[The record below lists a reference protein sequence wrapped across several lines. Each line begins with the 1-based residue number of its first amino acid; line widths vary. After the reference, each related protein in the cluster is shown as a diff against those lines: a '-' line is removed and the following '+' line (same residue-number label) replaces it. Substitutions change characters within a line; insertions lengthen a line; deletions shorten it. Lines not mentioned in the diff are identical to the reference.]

1 MPVPRTSSK
10 IVDRTGRRLLPIG
23 SEDFAEVVTEHVYVD
38 KTSLICDLLDSSYKV
53 TLLCR
58 PRRFGKSLAM
68 RMLQCFFETPV
79 EGAKPPIPSRKA
91 IFESLSIWR
100 AGERYRAQQGGHPVI
115 FLSLGSAGGRTW
127 DSCRAGIMGQMSDEY
142 ARHAYL
148 LDGSLLSE
156 EEARFRRVIAG
167 TLAPGEAES
176 SLSWLSLLLLRH
188 HGSGTVILIDEYD
201 HPVSAGHLSGY
212 RDEVIGFMRSW
223 LTAAL
228 KATTSLYRAY
238 LTGVQRVGRES
249 VFSGLNN
256 VVVNTAMDTRCTEGF
271 GFTREEAGAL
281 ARYMGL
287 PQGKLSEMHDWYDGY
302 CFGGTAVYNP
312 WSILNYLDLG
322 GVAQPYWG
330 NTSDNAIV
338 HRLFQQA
345 DARLA
350 DDLRTLASGRRLE
363 RPLNL
368 ATVFSELDLLGGGAS
383 PSALWSQLYLTG
395 YVTTDDIAFPNDDM
409 MPRRLRLPNREVAWL
424 YRREFTERTQSVIGD
439 LDLLLRLRQA
449 LVSGDEAA
457 LARSLDELLMKS
469 PSYFDLVS
477 ENSYHM
483 LLLGLVCDLPGYRFP
498 LSNRESGDGRPD
510 IALIPELE
518 HQDSLAAIV
527 IEVKDARGTFPGP
540 EGLATAEGGL
550 DLLAK
555 RALAQARGR
564 RYGAD
569 LPGRGLLLWG
579 VTFRGKVA
587 SCKCRRMS

>member
-23 SEDFAEVVTEHVYVD
+23 SEDFTEVVTEHVYVD

-100 AGERYRAQQGGHPVI
+100 AGERYRAQQGEHPVI

-127 DSCRAGIMGQMSDEY
+127 DSCRAVQMSDEY

-148 LDGSLLSE
+148 LDGSLLPE

-167 TLAPGEAES
+167 TLALGEAES

-256 VVVNTAMDTRCTEGF
+256 VVVNTAMDTRFTEGF

-383 PSALWSQLYLTG
+383 PSALWSQLYLAG

-424 YRREFTERTQSVIGD
+424 YRREFTECTQSVIGD

-449 LVSGDEAA
+449 LISGDEAA
-457 LARSLDELLMKS
+457 LARSLDELLTKS

-527 IEVKDARGTFPGP
+527 IEVKDVRGTLPGP

-579 VTFRGKVA
+579 VAFRGKVA

>member
-1 MPVPRTSSK
+1 
-10 IVDRTGRRLLPIG
+10 
-23 SEDFAEVVTEHVYVD
+23 
-38 KTSLICDLLDSSYKV
+38 
-53 TLLCR
+53 
-58 PRRFGKSLAM
+58 
-68 RMLQCFFETPV
+68 
-79 EGAKPPIPSRKA
+79 
-91 IFESLSIWR
+91 
-100 AGERYRAQQGGHPVI
+100 
-115 FLSLGSAGGRTW
+115 
-127 DSCRAGIMGQMSDEY
+127 MSDEY

-167 TLAPGEAES
+167 TLALGEAES

-201 HPVSAGHLSGY
+201 HPVSAGHLNGY

-228 KATTSLYRAY
+228 KAMTSLYRAY
-238 LTGVQRVGRES
+238 LTGVQRVGKES

-256 VVVNTAMDTRCTEGF
+256 VVVNTAMDTRFTEGF

-287 PQGKLSEMHDWYDGY
+287 PQDKLSEMHDWYDGY

-330 NTSDNAIV
+330 NTSDNTIV

-345 DARLA
+345 DVRLA

-383 PSALWSQLYLTG
+383 PSALWSQLYLAG

-409 MPRRLRLPNREVAWL
+409 MLRCLRLPNREVAWL
-424 YRREFTERTQSVIGD
+424 YRREFTERTQRVIGD

-449 LVSGDEAA
+449 LVSGDEVA
-457 LARSLDELLMKS
+457 LARSLDELLTKS

-510 IALIPELE
+510 IVLIPELE

-527 IEVKDARGTFPGP
+527 IEVKDARGTLPGP

-579 VTFRGKVA
+579 VAFRGKVA